1 LATGGQI
8 NEDCLTNSAMPLE
21 PVPQS
26 GAAHDTGGPVLVRT
40 PVDRRLD
47 SMALGLKQKP
57 DCAATFDK
65 IIELHPDVEEALVPI
80 GLVNDKRE
88 NCCSQFR

>member
-1 LATGGQI
+1 
-8 NEDCLTNSAMPLE
+8 
-21 PVPQS
+21 
-26 GAAHDTGGPVLVRT
+26 
-40 PVDRRLD
+40 
-47 SMALGLKQKP
+47 MALGLKQKP